1 MRGWTAISAAAALTA
16 GLALPLGLAGCT
28 AGPMIDS
35 LPANVGLPAGAPE
48 RPVTPYQYP
57 AVHDMPPP
65 RATPAMSEEEQ
76 VRVEKELSAT
86 RDRQEAREGKDK
98 KPAATPKRKP
108 AKNAQDAAAKDG
120 TKDGAKGGAKINP

>member
-1 MRGWTAISAAAALTA
+1 MDSDFGGGGPHR

-35 LPANVGLPAGAPE
+35 LPANVGLPAEAPE

-76 VRVEKELSAT
+76 IRVEKELSAT
-86 RDRQEAREGKDK
+86 RDRQEARAGKDK
-98 KPAATPKRKP
+98 KPAATPKSKP

-120 TKDGAKGGAKINP
+120 SQGWR